1 MNNIQHDIDRIL
13 LENDSAASSL
23 RSLYE
28 LHKSHQ
34 SKVSLSFVCR
44 RAGIPSKGYL
54 SFVMAGKRRLNVKYW
69 QGVCEVF
76 KLNDEQER
84 IMKLLL
90 EIDFLECEE
99 QKKTRA
105 AEIRVLRR
113 RLHELNERE
122 SDDETPFVS
131 LAN

>member
-1 MNNIQHDIDRIL
+1 MTSIQSDIDRIL
-13 LENDSAASSL
+13 LETDSAATSL

-34 SKVSLSFVCR
+34 RKVSLSFVCR

-76 KLNDEQER
+76 KLNYEQER

-99 QKKTRA
+99 QRKNCS
-105 AEIRVLRR
+105 AEIRKLRD
-113 RLHELNERE
+113 RLAELKERQA
-122 SDDETPFVS
+122 ETLPVS

>member
-1 MNNIQHDIDRIL
+1 MENIQHDIDRIL
-13 LENDSAASSL
+13 LETDSAANSL

-28 LHKSHQ
+28 LHKAHQ

-69 QGVCEVF
+69 QSVCEVF
-76 KLNDEQER
+76 KLNYQQEK

-99 QKKTRA
+99 QRRSRN
-105 AEIRVLRR
+105 AEILQLRR
-113 RLHELNERE
+113 QLHQLNELQKGENE
-122 SDDETPFVS
+122 SIS
-131 LAN
+131 IAN